1 MGENIKL
8 KRVGKD
14 QTRVMSLRGYNLLSE
29 RDRKKWEVVD
39 GEIEETAKKKTV
51 HVAGAGVKEVVSKG
65 IEKDEPSFPTIK
77 QIPAEKPFEN
87 LPVET
92 PSQEPESN
100 GATDE
105 VFTALQTEYKDLTGK
120 EPKGNWKAKRLSE
133 EIQKV
138 KDGSH
143 EAE

>member
-39 GEIEETAKKKTV
+39 GEVEETTKKKTV
-51 HVAGAGVKEVVSKG
+51 HVVGAGVKETAKTIDSATTITVP
-65 IEKDEPSFPTIK
+65 EPEAVTGD
-77 QIPAEKPFEN
+77 
-87 LPVET
+87 
-92 PSQEPESN
+92 SQEVE
-100 GATDE
+100 DL
-105 VFTALQTEYKDLTGK
+105 TALQSEYKELTGK

-143 EAE
+143 ETE